1 MSGLGQT
8 LVRLGVGAF
17 WLYFASQK
25 WRGVD
30 WMRPLIV
37 QSAERNPLPGLHELL
52 AAVVAPNWHL
62 FALAQAAGET
72 LVGALLLLG
81 LFTRGAA
88 WLGVL
93 LAVDLSL
100 TVAFLVPDVGLR
112 WFYYLAVLANLA
124 VAVGGPGALALEG
137 GVRRRWRR

>member
-1 MSGLGQT
+1 VSGLGQAV
-8 LVRLGVGAF
+8 VRLGVGAF

-25 WRGVD
+25 WTGVG

-37 QSAERNPLPGLHELL
+37 QSAQRNPLPGLHELL
-52 AAVVAPNWHL
+52 ALVVAPNWYL

-72 LVGALLLLG
+72 VAGVLLVLG

-93 LAVDLSL
+93 LAAELSL
-100 TVAFLVPDVGLR
+100 TVAFLVSDVGLR

-124 VAVGGPGALALEG
+124 VAVGGPGALALEARVG
-137 GVRRRWRR
+137 RRWRR